1 MILMDN
7 IIYASTLFWVV
18 YVYVQNIKYILD
30 RIAEEKKLITYTT
43 CKIVITIINHICKL

>member
-1 MILMDN
+1 MDN

-30 RIAEEKKLITYTT
+30 RIAEEKKMNYLYYMQN
-43 CKIVITIINHICKL
+43 CYYYY